1 MIDAGRAFATM
12 QDFIVGRL
20 SDDEQRAFE
29 GRLVHE
35 SELVRELD
43 Q

>member
-1 MIDAGRAFATM
+1 VIDAERDFATM

-29 GRLVHE
+29 DRLLRE
-35 SELVRELD
+35 SALAH
-43 Q
+43 